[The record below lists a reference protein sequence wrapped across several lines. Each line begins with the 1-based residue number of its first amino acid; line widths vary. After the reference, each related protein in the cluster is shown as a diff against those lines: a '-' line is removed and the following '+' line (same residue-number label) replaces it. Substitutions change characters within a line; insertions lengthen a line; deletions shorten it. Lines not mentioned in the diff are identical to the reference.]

1 MNENKQGSSVLQ
13 PLLIFVGAI
22 LLIVYLVG
30 ALNSGNWL
38 WLLPIQPDYEP
49 ARILIRDNGQTTE
62 YRPGVDGFIELAAA
76 LDLAFSDFSN
86 LDLIPIGLSDE
97 TLQDYNE
104 SSLVMEIFYP
114 QDIRFNTIVRMRNV
128 NQLLIPIEG
137 RHAGNRYV
145 FLGADGRWLTG
156 ALVMANDQPIR
167 DTLSALGYAPQEP

>member
-1 MNENKQGSSVLQ
+1 MNDYKQGSSILQ
-13 PLLIFVGAI
+13 PLLMFLGAI

-30 ALNSGNWL
+30 ALNTGNWL
-38 WLLPIQPDYEP
+38 WVLPIQPDYEP
-49 ARILIRDNGQTTE
+49 ARIIIRDYGQATE
-62 YRPGVDGFIELAAA
+62 FRPGDDGFAELADA
-76 LDLAFSDFSN
+76 LDLAFADFSN

-104 SSLVMEIFYP
+104 SSLVMEIYYP
-114 QDIRFNTIVRMRNV
+114 QDIRFNSIVRMSNV

-156 ALVMANDQPIR
+156 AFVMTNDQPIR
-167 DTLSALGYAPQEP
+167 DALGTLGFAPEE

>member
-104 SSLVMEIFYP
+104 SSLVMEIYYP
-114 QDIRFNTIVRMRNV
+114 QDIRFNTIVRMSNV

-156 ALVMANDQPIR
+156 AFVMTNDQPIR
-167 DTLSALGYAPQEP
+167 DALGALGFALEE